1 MKAEDLDKL
10 FDEGEGVLGQVDLS
24 KIRRPNQEQKRVN
37 VDFPLWIL
45 QSLDKEAKRLS
56 VPKQN

>member
-45 QSLDKEAKRLS
+45 QSLDKVAKRLS